1 MPELS
6 RFYGIIIRMFYGD
19 HPPPHFHAV
28 YQGEEVQ
35 VSIESLEVIK
45 GRMRRRALALVLEWA
60 ALHREELRRAW
71 DVASR
76 NQEPDK
82 IEPLD

>member
-28 YQGEEVQ
+28 Y
-35 VSIESLEVIK
+35 K
-45 GRMRRRALALVLEWA
+45 A
-60 ALHREELRRAW
+60 
-71 DVASR
+71 
-76 NQEPDK
+76 K
-82 IEPLD
+82 KCK

>member
-35 VSIESLEVIK
+35 VDLNTLEVIK
-45 GRMRRRALALVLEWA
+45 GRMSRRALALVLEWA
-60 ALHREELRRAW
+60 ALHRAELRAAW
-71 DVASR
+71 EQAR
-76 NQEPDK
+76 QNQEPSK
-82 IEPLD
+82 IQPLD